1 MPHASKHHGKYHG
14 QKVENIGKR
23 ASSPQSQ
30 PRPRRGRNTRETKR
44 NLSFCHQQPSTISLH
59 SVYRYIYSVYR
70 YIYYI
75 QYGPFLQMPRTPTD
89 GFLKVARNRMRTFF
103 LNKNFVSTKLR
114 ISINV
119 VKTYP
124 SGFFQRKTV
133 VMNSMLH
140 RNRRLRL
147 QFQCYCGSQ
156 NKSKKTRMINR
167 KFDTPT
173 IFSH

>member
-30 PRPRRGRNTRETKR
+30 HRPRRGRNTRETKP
-44 NLSFCHQQPSTISLH
+44 NLNFFHQQPSTISLH
-59 SVYRYIYSVYR
+59 SV
-70 YIYYI
+70 

-89 GFLKVARNRMRTFF
+89 VFLKVARNRMRTFF

-124 SGFFQRKTV
+124 SGIFQRKTV
-133 VMNSMLH
+133 VMNSMLYI
-140 RNRRLRL
+140 NRRLRL

-156 NKSKKTRMINR
+156 NKS
-167 KFDTPT
+167 
-173 IFSH
+173 